1 MGIASRELQHC
12 NNRNSES
19 RAIATPHFDH
29 QVKEACL
36 SYAERQQS
44 STKSTLQQRV
54 QSQVSLELC
63 RAPAVVDEVNTAML
77 RAKIIAEKRKIS
89 CEVFVNRNQKFLP
102 LQCQIEIA
110 DRRSLRVKIARVKSR
125 NCAH

>member
-1 MGIASRELQHC
+1 VLQFQNRLYESQKLTLYLYINIEVFLGYGNSFSRTATLQHC

-44 STKSTLQQRV
+44 STKSTLQRC
-54 QSQVSLELC
+54 E
-63 RAPAVVDEVNTAML
+63 R
-77 RAKIIAEKRKIS
+77 KIIAEK
-89 CEVFVNRNQKFLP
+89 
-102 LQCQIEIA
+102 
-110 DRRSLRVKIARVKSR
+110 
-125 NCAH
+125 

>member
-44 STKSTLQQRV
+44 STKSTLQCC
-54 QSQVSLELC
+54 E
-63 RAPAVVDEVNTAML
+63 
-77 RAKIIAEKRKIS
+77 RKLLQKN
-89 CEVFVNRNQKFLP
+89 EKFL
-102 LQCQIEIA
+102 
-110 DRRSLRVKIARVKSR
+110 VKYS
-125 NCAH
+125 

>member
-44 STKSTLQQRV
+44 STKSTLQQF
-54 QSQVSLELC
+54 
-63 RAPAVVDEVNTAML
+63 
-77 RAKIIAEKRKIS
+77 
-89 CEVFVNRNQKFLP
+89 FVNLFRKEKILQKNEKFL
-102 LQCQIEIA
+102 
-110 DRRSLRVKIARVKSR
+110 VKYS
-125 NCAH
+125 

>member
-44 STKSTLQQRV
+44 STKSTLQQFFV
-54 QSQVSLELC
+54 
-63 RAPAVVDEVNTAML
+63 
-77 RAKIIAEKRKIS
+77 KIFRNEKNIAEK
-89 CEVFVNRNQKFLP
+89 
-102 LQCQIEIA
+102 
-110 DRRSLRVKIARVKSR
+110 
-125 NCAH
+125 

>member
-44 STKSTLQQRV
+44 STKSTLQQFLSRY
-54 QSQVSLELC
+54 SGKKKY
-63 RAPAVVDEVNTAML
+63 R
-77 RAKIIAEKRKIS
+77 RKMK
-89 CEVFVNRNQKFLP
+89 NFL
-102 LQCQIEIA
+102 
-110 DRRSLRVKIARVKSR
+110 
-125 NCAH
+125 

>member
-44 STKSTLQQRV
+44 STKSTLQQFLSRY
-54 QSQVSLELC
+54 SGKE
-63 RAPAVVDEVNTAML
+63 
-77 RAKIIAEKRKIS
+77 KILQKNE
-89 CEVFVNRNQKFLP
+89 KFL
-102 LQCQIEIA
+102 
-110 DRRSLRVKIARVKSR
+110 VKYS
-125 NCAH
+125 